1 MSKGRYSIK
10 AVLGGLARFSAVLFL
25 LGCAQSLYAQTY
37 FDFTCGGC
45 GGTSASGILT
55 TSLVSGDTYLVTG
68 LTGTQGGDA
77 MTLLPPGG
85 YGGNDNDVF
94 SAPPFLDAAGLSFS
108 ILLGTIDYNV
118 YYDSGTGG
126 YLECNSVDNPDSG
139 PACETGDGIPV
150 TFALTPAPSPEAG
163 TLVLFGS
170 GLLVLAGILR
180 RKLFA

>member
-1 MSKGRYSIK
+1 MSKGRYSMK
-10 AVLGGLARFSAVLFL
+10 AVLGGLVRLFAVLFL

-45 GGTSASGILT
+45 GGSSASGVLT
-55 TSLVSGDTYLVTG
+55 TSLVSGDTYLVTALSG
-68 LTGTQGGDA
+68 SQGGDT

-94 SAPPFLDAAGLSFS
+94 SAAPFLDGSGLSFS
-108 ILLGTIDYNV
+108 VLLGSIDYNL
-118 YYDSGTGG
+118 YFDSGTGG
-126 YLECNSVDNPDSG
+126 YMECNNVDDG
-139 PACETGDGIPV
+139 VCETGSGIPV
-150 TFALTPAPSPEAG
+150 TFALTPAPSPESG
-163 TLVLFGS
+163 TLILFGS

>member
-1 MSKGRYSIK
+1 MSKGRFSMK
-10 AVLGGLARFSAVLFL
+10 AALGGFVRLFAILFL

-45 GGTSASGILT
+45 GGSSASGVLT
-55 TSLVSGDTYLVTG
+55 TTLVSGDTYLVTALSG
-68 LTGTQGGDA
+68 SQGGDA

-85 YGGNDNDVF
+85 YGGNDNEVF
-94 SAPPFLDAAGLSFS
+94 SAAPFLDGAGLSFS
-108 ILLGTIDYNV
+108 VLLGSVDYNL

-126 YLECNSVDNPDSG
+126 YLECNNVDNG
-139 PACETGDGIPV
+139 VCETGSGIPV
-150 TFALTPAPSPEAG
+150 SFALTPTPESG
-163 TLVLFGS
+163 TLILFGS

>member
-1 MSKGRYSIK
+1 MSKGRYSTK
-10 AVLGGLARFSAVLFL
+10 AVLGGLARLFAVLFL

-45 GGTSASGILT
+45 GGSEAFGVLT
-55 TSLVSGDTYLVTG
+55 TTLVSGDTYLVTALSG
-68 LTGTQGGDA
+68 SQGGHA

-85 YGGNDNDVF
+85 YAGNDNDVN
-94 SAPPFLDAAGLSFS
+94 SVAPFLDVNGLSFS
-108 ILLGTIDYNV
+108 VLSVDYNL
-118 YYDSGTGG
+118 YYDPGTG
-126 YLECNSVDNPDSG
+126 YFECNEPDNG
-139 PACETGDGIPV
+139 GCETGQGIPV
-150 TFALTPAPSPEAG
+150 TFALTPTPESG

>member
-1 MSKGRYSIK
+1 MSKGRYSMK
-10 AVLGGLARFSAVLFL
+10 GVLGGLARLSAVIFL

-45 GGTSASGILT
+45 GGSSASGILT
-55 TSLVSGDTYLVTG
+55 TSLVSGDTYLVTA
-68 LTGTQGGDA
+68 LSGTQGGDA

-85 YGGNDNDVF
+85 YGGNDNLVF
-94 SAPPFLDAAGLSFS
+94 SAPPFLDVSGLSFS
-108 ILLGTIDYNV
+108 VLLGTIDYNI
-118 YYDSGTGG
+118 YLNGGT
-126 YLECNSVDNPDSG
+126 YMECNNVDNG
-139 PACETGDGIPV
+139 VCEGGSGIPV

-180 RKLFA
+180 RKRFA